1 MGCKACQEG
10 KICPKCINK
19 LSKPVIAPAP
29 PAVATKTT
37 DTKQEQPKQSLWKRF
52 KVGFIK
58 AAENYQKSMA
68 EQEKRSKGK
77 GKGKG
82 KKSNDSWGWDF
93 DWSFDWEDLGLEPPS
108 SSTKRRRKKNKGYRL
123 ELGGWGWY

>member
-19 LSKPVIAPAP
+19 LSKPMIAPAP
-29 PAVATKTT
+29 PVVATKTT

-77 GKGKG
+77 GKKRG
-82 KKSNDSWGWDF
+82 STYSWGWGFSWD
-93 DWSFDWEDLGLEPPS
+93 DLGLEPS
-108 SSTKRRRKKNKGYRL
+108 SSIKRRRKKSKGYRL
-123 ELGGWGWY
+123 ELGGWDFY

>member
-19 LSKPVIAPAP
+19 LSKPMIAPAP

-37 DTKQEQPKQSLWKRF
+37 DTKQEQSKQSLWKRF

-77 GKGKG
+77 GKKRG
-82 KKSNDSWGWDF
+82 STDSWGWDF
-93 DWSFDWEDLGLEPPS
+93 SWDDLGLEPS
-108 SSTKRRRKKNKGYRL
+108 SSTKRRRKKSKGYRL
-123 ELGGWGWY
+123 ELGGWDFY